1 MTDSQ
6 RKYEEEFNKHAVRLS
21 CSNERSVKATTEIP
35 GINDMLHRRQN
46 QYRPD
51 GGKTKKVNNEQE
63 TPNISAELANN
74 IFIEEM
80 NKKAK
85 QIGMTNSN
93 FIEPA
98 GFPSTIEHTMS
109 TRDMVKMVI
118 HASGY
123 KVLAGIWHKK
133 SYKFKIEG
141 NNPREITIKTTVTL
155 PKIENDYYIFGGKTG
170 EIWGTN
176 EIDGYHMVLITNAP
190 DDGRFVVA
198 LRGASTAEERCN
210 DLKTSLDNAK
220 LLLNNPNET
229 VDDIA
234 SDSVSVCL
242 MPLPNPFL
250 SGQYEIPL
258 IYSKNADK
266 PGHPASVTKVM
277 TAITA
282 LDYMTNLDERI
293 VIQESDIT
301 FGMGNY
307 FNVGDIITLRDA
319 LYSMMLPSS
328 NTCATA
334 VARTAGEKIYQKIK
348 E

>member
-1 MTDSQ
+1 MQ
-6 RKYEEEFNKHAVRLS
+6 
-21 CSNERSVKATTEIP
+21 
-35 GINDMLHRRQN
+35 HRRRN
-46 QYRPD
+46 QYMS
-51 GGKTKKVNNEQE
+51 GGDKTKKINKEQE
-63 TPNISAELANN
+63 TPNISAELAINT
-74 IFIEEM
+74 FIEQM

-109 TRDMVKMVI
+109 TRDMVKMAI

-123 KVLAGIWHKK
+123 KVLTEIWNKK

-141 NNPREITIKTTVTL
+141 NNPREITIKTTVSL
-155 PKIENDYYIFGGKTG
+155 PVIEKDYYIYGGKTG

-176 EIDGYHMVLITNAP
+176 EIDGYHMVLITSAP
-190 DDGRFVVA
+190 NGRRFVVA

-220 LLLNNPNET
+220 LLLNKPDET
-229 VDDIA
+229 VSDIS

-242 MPLPNPFL
+242 MPLGNPF
-250 SGQYEIPL
+250 SYGQYDIPL

-282 LDYMTNLDERI
+282 LDYMTNLDEKI
-293 VIQESDIT
+293 VVQESDIT

-307 FNVGDIITLRDA
+307 FNIGDIITFRDA

-334 VARTAGEKIYQKIK
+334 VARTAGERIYQRIK
-348 E
+348 G